1 MQLLGRAREIFKK
14 LESKFFAMILKT
26 YRYLNIATFL
36 ALWPVQR
43 TNSNPFNKKKLKR
56 DKRHLKGKKSI
67 IVHINQTC

>member
-26 YRYLNIATFL
+26 YLNIATFL

-43 TNSNPFNKKKLKR
+43 TNSNPFNKKNLEEIK
-56 DKRHLKGKKSI
+56 DI
-67 IVHINQTC
+67 

>member
-26 YRYLNIATFL
+26 YLNIATFL